1 MVELIKEFPL
11 SDIGGQMMEEKIR
24 KVAYTKQEVNIMIDR
39 AVKVAVEEAR
49 RIDAESMRK
58 HNRDATVISMIL
70 GFTAL
75 ALFVDGLLRL
85 LGIIPPFMQ
94 IDIDVLDKIVERVEN
109 DVIDKVRQV
118 PIQKILQSGFRWMVL
133 IFVVCWVITLVYAV
147 RLMYSLYSTT
157 DYGVIEGKK
166 VIRKIPHPEMMEVK
180 PGDELMVVKFG
191 DEEPKDELHEELK
204 NRIEELED
212 DDEDDDGEGD
222 VVISRR

>member
-49 RIDAESMRK
+49 RIDAESMAK

-70 GFTAL
+70 GFTTL

-94 IDIDVLDKIVERVEN
+94 IDIDLLDKVVDRVETDVLDKI
-109 DVIDKVRQV
+109 KQV
-118 PIQKILQSGFRWMVL
+118 PIQKI
-133 IFVVCWVITLVYAV
+133 
-147 RLMYSLYSTT
+147 
-157 DYGVIEGKK
+157 
-166 VIRKIPHPEMMEVK
+166 
-180 PGDELMVVKFG
+180 FG
-191 DEEPKDELHEELK
+191 
-204 NRIEELED
+204 R
-212 DDEDDDGEGD
+212 
-222 VVISRR
+222 